1 MKNKAFIKGA
11 LILIVFNLVGKV
23 VGALYRIPLAK
34 TLGSVGMGQYQLTFP
49 LYCLILTVAT
59 SGVPVAISK
68 LVAEYNSKN
77 RFKDSKKVL
86 WISLLIL
93 TGVSLV
99 GSTLVIVNA
108 KLIAKWQGNVDS
120 YICYYGIAP
129 AILFVGML
137 SAFRGYFQGNLCM
150 FPSAVSGLVEQVVK
164 MISGL
169 FFANRFL
176 IFGTEWA
183 VFGALLGVSFGEFF
197 ALLFLLVSYFFYSKI
212 YKKTSEIKCE
222 KTKFLARQLFN
233 LSLPITLGGLVGPLT
248 TMIDSFLVVNLLMVS
263 GFSNAD
269 ATALLGIQSGVVEPL
284 VNIPVVIAVSIST
297 ALLPSIS
304 KLAGTNKH
312 EEIKLL
318 IEKAFQITLSIS
330 IACAICFVVFGEQA
344 LNFLYGSNFDQN
356 DILIALKLLFIG
368 SVNIVFLSLVQ
379 VSAGVLQGLG
389 KTKIPMKSLIVGGVI
404 KLVFDALLVRIQSIN
419 ILGTVIAGGMC
430 YFVVFALNFR
440 QIKKLT
446 EASLF
451 KSYFKISLQ
460 ECFVAGVAFVIN
472 FLCLKFWGASISLI
486 VAGSAAVVVFFVS
499 YYFLFLRKSDVV
511 FDADNNLA

>member
-1 MKNKAFIKGA
+1 MKNKGFIKGA
-11 LILIVFNLVGKV
+11 LVLIVFNLVGKV

-49 LYCLILTVAT
+49 LYCLILTIAT

-77 RFKDSKKVL
+77 RFKDSKKLL
-86 WISLLIL
+86 WISVLIL
-93 TGVSLV
+93 TAVSLI
-99 GSTLVIVNA
+99 GSALVIVNA

-150 FPSAVSGLVEQVVK
+150 FPSAVSGLVEQIVK
-164 MISGL
+164 MVFGL

-183 VFGALLGVSFGEFF
+183 VFGALLGVSMGEFF
-197 ALLFLLVSYFFYSKI
+197 ALLFLIVSYFFYSKLH
-212 YKKTSEIKCE
+212 KKTSEIKCE

-233 LSLPITLGGLVGPLT
+233 LSVPITLGGLVGPLT
-248 TMIDSFLVVNLLMVS
+248 TMIDSFLVVNLLMSS
-263 GFSNAD
+263 GFSNAN

-284 VNIPVVIAVSIST
+284 INIPVVIAVSIST

-304 KLAGTNKH
+304 KLSGKNCH
-312 EEIKLL
+312 DEIKNL

-330 IACAICFVVFGEQA
+330 IACAICFVVFGEQI

-356 DILIALKLLFIG
+356 DILIALKLLFLG

-379 VSAGVLQGLG
+379 ISAGVLQGLG
-389 KTKIPMKSLIVGGVI
+389 KSKIPMKSLIVGGVI
-404 KLVFDALLVRIQSIN
+404 KLALDALLVSVRQIN
-419 ILGTVIAGGMC
+419 ILGTVLAGGMC
-430 YFVVFALNFR
+430 YFVVFALNYKQVKR
-440 QIKKLT
+440 LT
-446 EASLF
+446 GASLF

-460 ECFVAGVAFVIN
+460 ESFVASVAFVVN
-472 FLCLKFWGASISLI
+472 FLCLKVWGASLSLI
-486 VAGSAAVVVFFVS
+486 VAGAAAIFVFFVS